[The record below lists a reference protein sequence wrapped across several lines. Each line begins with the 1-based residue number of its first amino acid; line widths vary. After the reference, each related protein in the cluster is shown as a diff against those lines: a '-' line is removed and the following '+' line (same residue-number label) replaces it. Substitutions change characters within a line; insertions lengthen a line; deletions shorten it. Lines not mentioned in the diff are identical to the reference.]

1 MSDGVVCKQC
11 GHYGRPERVTKGSI
25 WIEVV
30 LWLAFLIPG
39 LIYSIWRINTR
50 HDACE
55 KCGSTELL
63 PIDSPLGRKLM
74 QEVAP
79 ATLLALETP
88 PPRYRPTTGKK
99 GGLAWKLGRLIG
111 EATKK

>member
-11 GHYGRPERVTKGSI
+11 GYYGKPERNTKGSI

-30 LWLAFLIPG
+30 LWLCFLIPG
-39 LIYSIWRINTR
+39 LIYSIWRLNTR
-50 HDACE
+50 HDVCA
-55 KCGSTELL
+55 KCGSVELL

-79 ATLLALETP
+79 AELAVREAP
-88 PPRYRPTTGKK
+88 YRPTTGNK
-99 GGLAWKLGRLIG
+99 GGLAWQVGKLVGK
-111 EATKK
+111 ATKK